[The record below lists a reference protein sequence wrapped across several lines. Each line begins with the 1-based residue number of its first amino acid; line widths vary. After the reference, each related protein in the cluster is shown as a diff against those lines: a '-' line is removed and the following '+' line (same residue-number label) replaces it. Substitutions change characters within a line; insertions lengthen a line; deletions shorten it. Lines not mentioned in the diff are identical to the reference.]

1 MPRPLLV
8 AVSALIAAFA
18 IAFWAFYAHQ
28 ADELERDAGA
38 ELQMTAQMLSDDFER
53 WRAERI
59 GDGDVLRRNG
69 LALSRLDDEIRRS
82 GNLSNADIRYWLR
95 GYVEVFDYAGALVL
109 GAGAHPLFATGQPF
123 AVSAESRRLIAQ
135 TLGNSVPALSQLQ
148 YDGNGESYIDLVV
161 PVAKPEEEWAVHSI
175 VLRIR
180 PERHVFPMLERRLGA
195 RPGKRNLLLM
205 DAGTQFIPLG
215 PNLRTHTLQ
224 APIPADQPLLRA
236 TLASATAHSGTLGA
250 GSAPVQ
256 AAASRI
262 TGTDWVVLSQIDRST
277 MLSGLRARALVA
289 AIVMAALLLAAAL
302 AVRRFWQQAYRTCD
316 TALVAESRR
325 REAAE
330 ALHDEL
336 EGAMSMAQLGRWER
350 HLKQDHLWWSRQTR
364 ELIGIPADEPAS
376 YAGFMRRVHP
386 ADREQLASTLKA
398 AYASGEGGAFSYR
411 VIHPDGTVHYF
422 HNELRIELDANG
434 RPLRAIGT
442 VQDITAQQNTA
453 LELHRQTAY
462 LTAIVNHLPQGISV
476 FDEHLRLQY
485 WNALFVEILE
495 LPPEVVVRNVSF
507 DELIMVAA
515 QRGDYGPGDPFEKVR
530 ERRALAEEFKPHCI
544 ERTKPSGR
552 SHLVI
557 GEPLWL
563 DGKVAGFI
571 TTYTDITERKRIEE
585 ELARNN
591 ETLRTIIDNI
601 PSAVSLIDEDLQVVA
616 CNDQLRRL
624 LDFPDS
630 LFAAGLPSLESLL
643 RFNAER
649 GEYGPGDP
657 ELITRELLERAR
669 RGEPHHF
676 ERLRPGGMV
685 LDIQGRP
692 VGNGGFVT
700 IYTDIT
706 ERRRTEERLQLAD
719 KVFEH
724 SPEAIVITDG
734 EHRVLSVNPAHEV
747 ISGFSGSRVVGE
759 VFVPDQAETASA
771 HDTPWEATAGSGFWA
786 GETTGIR
793 ANGEAYSRWLSIS
806 VVREAAGAPP
816 THYIAIFS
824 DITERKRAEA
834 AIKHLAHHDTLTG
847 LDNRFSLGVRLQQAI
862 ATAVRNAQPL
872 AVLFLD
878 LDRFKT
884 INDSLGHHVGDA
896 LLVQVAERLR
906 ETVRESDIVAR
917 LGGDEFVVILQGTHD
932 QNDAAHAAAKIL
944 DRLSLPYTVGESL
957 LHTTPSIGISLFP
970 GDGDTTS
977 ALMRNADTAMYHAKS
992 LGRANF
998 QFYAEELN
1006 RSAMERIELE
1016 RKLRQALQHQQ
1027 FELWYQPQY
1036 CAAKGTLK
1044 GVEALLRWRH
1054 PVDGL
1059 IPPVRFIP
1067 IAEETGLIVEL
1078 GDWVLDTACAQAR
1091 QWQAAGLP
1099 PLRMSV
1105 NLSAR
1110 QLRAGELTTR
1120 VADALARSEL
1130 RPDLLELEI
1139 TESSIMEKPDEAA
1152 ALLTRLK
1159 QLGVLIAIDDF
1170 STGYSSLSYLKL
1182 FPLDHLKIDRS
1193 FVSDIETDANDAAIV
1208 AAAVSLAHNL
1218 GLSVIAEGVETA
1230 TQVARLHELG
1240 CDELQ
1245 GYYFSK
1251 PLPAAEIEV
1260 LIRKAAVTR

>member
-1 MPRPLLV
+1 M
-8 AVSALIAAFA
+8 
-18 IAFWAFYAHQ
+18 FYSFQ
-28 ADELERDAGA
+28 ADRLEGEANA
-38 ELQMTAQMLSDDFER
+38 ELLTTAHMLSDDLER
-53 WRAERI
+53 WRAERL
-59 GDGDVLRRNG
+59 GDGEVLRRNR
-69 LALSRLDDEIRRS
+69 LALARLDDEIRTT
-82 GNLSNADIRYWLR
+82 GNLSNAEIRYWLR
-95 GYVEVFDYAGALVL
+95 GYVEVFGYAGALVL
-109 GAGAHPLFATGQPF
+109 DAGARPLFATGQPF

-135 TLGNSVPALSQLQ
+135 AQGNNVPALSRMQ
-148 YDGNGESYIDLVV
+148 YDSTGEAYIDLVV
-161 PVAKPEEEWAVHSI
+161 PTAMPGEQWTMHSI

-180 PERHVFPMLERRLGA
+180 PEHQVFPVLERRLGT
-195 RPGKRNLLLM
+195 RPGKQNVLMM
-205 DAGTQFIPLG
+205 DAGTQFVPLE
-215 PNLRTHTLQ
+215 PNLRTHGRL
-224 APIPADQPLLRA
+224 APISADQPLMRA
-236 TLASATAHSGTLGA
+236 SLASGAVHSGTLEAGGA
-250 GSAPVQ
+250 TVQ

-262 TGTDWVVLSQIDRST
+262 TGSDWVVLSQIDRST
-277 MLSGLRARALVA
+277 MLSGLRAQALTTA
-289 AIVMAALLLAAAL
+289 VMMASLLLAAAL
-302 AVRRFWQQAYRTCD
+302 VIRRFWKRARSTCD
-316 TALVAESRR
+316 KALMAESSR
-325 REAAE
+325 RELAE
-330 ALHDEL
+330 TLRDEL
-336 EGAMSMAQLGRWER
+336 ERAMSMAQLGRWER
-350 HLKQDHLWWSRQTR
+350 HLKHDHLWWSSQTR
-364 ELIGIPADEPAS
+364 TLLGIPGDEPAS
-376 YAGFMRRVHP
+376 YAGFIRRVHP
-386 ADREQLASTLKA
+386 ADRAQIASTLKT
-398 AYASGEGGAFSYR
+398 AYASGTSGAFSYR
-411 VIHPDGTVHYF
+411 VIHPDGTVRYF
-422 HNELRIELDANG
+422 HNEMRIELDAN
-434 RPLRAIGT
+434 RKPLRAIGT
-442 VQDITAQQNTA
+442 VQDITEQQNMA
-453 LELHRQTAY
+453 LELQRQMAY
-462 LTAIVNHLPQGISV
+462 LTSIVNHLPQGISV

-485 WNALFVEILE
+485 WNALFIKVLE
-495 LPPEVVVRNVSF
+495 LPPEVVVKDVSF
-507 DELIMVAA
+507 DELIMVTA
-515 QRGDYGPGDPFEKVR
+515 QRGDYGPGDPAEKVR
-530 ERRALAEEFKPHCI
+530 ERRALAEEFKPHSF

-552 SHLVI
+552 SVLVT

-585 ELARNN
+585 ELARKND
-591 ETLRTIIDNI
+591 TLRTIIDNI
-601 PSAVSLIDEDLQVVA
+601 PSAVSLIDEDLQVIA

-657 ELITRELLERAR
+657 EQITQELLERAR
-669 RGEPHHF
+669 RAEPHHF

-685 LDIQGRP
+685 LDIQGSP

-734 EHRVLSVNPAHEV
+734 EHRVLSVNPAHAV
-747 ISGFSGSRVVGE
+747 ISGIADSRIVGTI
-759 VFVPDQAETASA
+759 FVPDQTEAEPG
-771 HDTPWEATAGSGFWA
+771 HETPWQATETCGFWA
-786 GETTGIR
+786 GETTGLR
-793 ANGEAYSRWLSIS
+793 ANGETYPRWLSIS
-806 VVREAAGAPP
+806 VVRESADAPP
-816 THYIAIFS
+816 THYIVIFS
-824 DITERKRAEA
+824 DITERKHAEA

-862 ATAVRNAQPL
+862 TTAARNAQPL
-872 AVLFLD
+872 GVLFLD

-896 LLVQVAERLR
+896 LLVQIAERLR

-917 LGGDEFVVILQGTHD
+917 LGGDEFVVVLQGVHD

-944 DRLSLPYTVGESL
+944 ERLSLPCTVGESM

-970 GDGDTTS
+970 RDGETAST
-977 ALMRNADTAMYHAKS
+977 LMRNADTAMYHAKS

-1006 RSAMERIELE
+1006 RSAMERLELE
-1016 RKLRQALQHQQ
+1016 HKLRQALQQQQ

-1067 IAEETGLIVEL
+1067 LAEETGLIVDI
-1078 GDWVLDTACAQAR
+1078 GNWVLDTACTQAQR
-1091 QWQAAGLP
+1091 WQAAGLP

-1110 QLRAGELTTR
+1110 QLRAGELTGR
-1120 VADALARSEL
+1120 VANALERSSL

-1139 TESSIMEKPDEAA
+1139 TESSIMEKPEEAA
-1152 ALLTRLK
+1152 ALLTGLK
-1159 QLGVLIAIDDF
+1159 QLGVQIAIDDF
-1170 STGYSSLSYLKL
+1170 GTGYSSLSYLKL

-1208 AAAVSLAHNL
+1208 AAAVSMAHNL

-1230 TQVARLHELG
+1230 VQVARLRDLG

-1245 GYYFSK
+1245 GYHFSK
-1251 PLPAAEIEV
+1251 PLPADEIEV
-1260 LIRKAAVTR
+1260 LIRGSAVTR